1 MNIFHNL
8 VQNIDNLFGQVKD
21 YFIVIKFQVGR
32 LIHDHGL
39 LWLTHA
45 PKFEVSSYKTSK
57 KNSINIWQ
65 LIKKLKTQY
74 A

>member
-32 LIHDHGL
+32 LVHDHGL

-45 PKFEVSSYKTSK
+45 PKFEVSSLKTSK
-57 KNSINIWQ
+57 KNSINI
-65 LIKKLKTQY
+65 
-74 A
+74 

>member
-1 MNIFHNL
+1 
-8 VQNIDNLFGQVKD
+8 LFGQVKD

>member
-8 VQNIDNLFGQVKD
+8 AQNIDNLFGQVKS

-32 LIHDHGL
+32 LIHGHGL

-45 PKFEVSSYKTSK
+45 PKFEVSSYKT
-57 KNSINIWQ
+57 
-65 LIKKLKTQY
+65 
-74 A
+74 

>member
-1 MNIFHNL
+1 
-8 VQNIDNLFGQVKD
+8 
-21 YFIVIKFQVGR
+21 
-32 LIHDHGL
+32 
-39 LWLTHA
+39 LTHA